1 MLGVKGAKFGH
12 TVMREL
18 TKVFTNPPKA
28 SKFDK
33 RFEQIS
39 GKFSRQMMYRI
50 LRIDERSPTM
60 SRTRR
65 STPRTGDRT
74 STFLRRPHSAAFWG
88 SWFDSVLSFPARCPF
103 EMSKRDLETRV
114 VSFAPPP
121 PPRSSKLTT
130 TIPPRKPRSPPSLPV
145 SKPSTPSGYLS
156 TPERGPKPA
165 PLSESPPLSDSRR
178 DKDSEAGHGNNFAD
192 LPRDAPDLLQEEC
205 SPGKT
210 DRACENGAGESELT
224 STCDPALLRKISFGK
239 VSGLDA
245 AIAGAAVSCNAVACP
260 HGQKEQNWLAVCEEV
275 KVFART
281 VPDVAQLLN
290 EKKVRD
296 RYRRLFSNLPKLE
309 QQFLRGE
316 CSADDVELLKNLQ
329 AARDVLQ
336 ADAAKRAERP
346 SRKRRRKS
354 CNDSTRAGV
363 VDAPITPALDVFSQ
377 GVPLS
382 LGSVGVVNVQPVAGL
397 GRDGGAGRSNDV
409 PRDGRLFAAPSVP
422 RGMGKSAEA
431 EEAADI
437 LMSTSE
443 LSGKVAA
450 LGSLAGGGIDVR
462 GPSSLEL
469 GGEHIEGRLSAGKIH
484 TMKENAP
491 DSSVKNSVDA
501 SLLIAH
507 QSQGSLRTEL
517 ESVKVRL
524 TGIEAKLD
532 RLLAAMLG

>member
-1 MLGVKGAKFGH
+1 
-12 TVMREL
+12 
-18 TKVFTNPPKA
+18 
-28 SKFDK
+28 
-33 RFEQIS
+33 
-39 GKFSRQMMYRI
+39 
-50 LRIDERSPTM
+50 
-60 SRTRR
+60 
-65 STPRTGDRT
+65 
-74 STFLRRPHSAAFWG
+74 
-88 SWFDSVLSFPARCPF
+88 
-103 EMSKRDLETRV
+103 MSKRNLETRV

-121 PPRSSKLTT
+121 PPRSSKLSTA
-130 TIPPRKPRSPPSLPV
+130 PPRKPRSPPSLPI
-145 SKPSTPSGYLS
+145 SKPSNSDEQLS
-156 TPERGPKPA
+156 TAERGPEPA

-178 DKDSEAGHGNNFAD
+178 DKDSEEGDGNNVAED
-192 LPRDAPDLLQEEC
+192 TPDLLQEER

-210 DRACENGAGESELT
+210 DEACESGAGESELT
-224 STCDPALLRKISFGK
+224 STGDPALLRKISFGK
-239 VSGLDA
+239 VPGLDA

-316 CSADDVELLKNLQ
+316 CCAEDVELLKNLQ
-329 AARDVLQ
+329 TARVVLQ

-354 CNDSTRAGV
+354 CNDSARSDV
-363 VDAPITPALDVFSQ
+363 VDAPSTPALDVFRQ

-382 LGSVGVVNVQPVAGL
+382 LGSAGVVNIQPVAGL

-422 RGMGKSAEA
+422 RGIGKSAEA

-443 LSGKVAA
+443 LCGKVTA
-450 LGSLAGGGIDVR
+450 LGSLAGGDIDVR

-469 GGEHIEGRLSAGKIH
+469 GREHIEGRQSAGGMH
-484 TMKENAP
+484 TMMKSGP

-501 SLLIAH
+501 SLLVAH

-517 ESVKVRL
+517 ESVKMRL
-524 TGIEAKLD
+524 TGIETKLD